1 MIRNKKPASFSGMIV
16 LILVFINA
24 VILKTAFLTSEK
36 WYCGLIIFLPLLII
50 ALRDTR
56 QKKHVTFTFQ
66 QELKQYL

>member
-24 VILKTAFLTSEK
+24 VILKTALITSEK
-36 WYCGLIIFLPLLII
+36 WYCGLVISLPLLII

-56 QKKHVTFTFQ
+56 RKKPVFVHQNFR
-66 QELKQYL
+66 EANEY